1 MSTRPEGWKKAEK
14 PEGWGKRAP
23 SPASTGFKHTAT
35 QTEDA
40 EQHKQKRQAP
50 KSATLP
56 AANEAQS
63 APPTVPAY
71 EEPQA
76 QPIPEQPK
84 ITDEVPCIQSDAKPA
99 EPKEIIFEK
108 PAEKAPPA
116 AKPDEKEEKQ
126 PKQKEIAA
134 KSEKKKLAPKEAKP
148 ASKKK
153 KRTVLLVSLIAL
165 AAVGG
170 ILCWLLLQKDGS
182 KEDPPYGSVP
192 STTTPEQTS
201 APSETQS
208 EPTAPSETQSE
219 PTVPSETQPEPTVPP
234 ETQPEPTAPS
244 ESQPDPVVD
253 LSGFAGCWHVSSDSE
268 LDGGVRDRELYI
280 TRIDERTCSFNLWYY
295 RMSSIEDVLA
305 EIHGNIADF
314 SYVGYNGESMMEGS
328 LTFGEGTITLT
339 IRASDFVNMPAETI
353 VFDGKHNSSWGYSSW
368 PVPPAPEETTDAWCH
383 IWCPD
388 CGRGWFIP
396 DSEIGDHQCPTCGCV
411 FSECSNC
418 GDFCANEDMI
428 DGMCPNCY
436 SQFND
441 PPDVHSQ
448 EFLDIAGYYEEYD
461 YLLSGYHVEKENW
474 DGYIYLFP
482 DGSASIYASGT
493 TIHMNWDVGVLWD
506 ATGSQAGQVS
516 FKTDGEYLTMYLN
529 NNQEW
534 IFKKVY

>member
-1 MSTRPEGWKKAEK
+1 MNTRPEGWGKAGR
-14 PEGWGKRAP
+14 PESWGKRAP
-23 SPASTGFKHTAT
+23 SPSSIKIKQTAT
-35 QTEDA
+35 HTEDA
-40 EQHKQKRQAP
+40 EQPVKQNRPAL
-50 KSATLP
+50 KSTTLP
-56 AANEAQS
+56 DKNEARN
-63 APPTVPAY
+63 APPTGPAY
-71 EEPQA
+71 EELQA

-84 ITDEVPCIQSDAKPA
+84 ITEEVPCIQSDAKPA

-116 AKPDEKEEKQ
+116 AEPDEKEEKQ

-134 KSEKKKLAPKEAKP
+134 KSEKKKSAPKEANP
-148 ASKKK
+148 ASAKK

-165 AAVGG
+165 AVVGG

-192 STTTPEQTS
+192 STTAPEQTS

-208 EPTAPSETQSE
+208 EPTDPS
-219 PTVPSETQPEPTVPP
+219 

-253 LSGFAGCWHVSSDSE
+253 LSGFAGCWHISSDPE

-295 RMSSIEDVLA
+295 RMSSVEDVLA

-314 SYVGYNGESMMEGS
+314 SYVGYNGESVMEGS

-339 IRASDFVNMPAETI
+339 IRESDFVNMPAETI
-353 VFDGKHNSSWGYSSW
+353 IFDGKHDNSWGYSSW

-396 DSEIGDHQCPTCGCV
+396 DSEIGDNQCPTCGCI

-418 GDFCANEDMI
+418 GDFCANEDMM

-441 PPDVHSQ
+441 PPNAHSQ
-448 EFLDIAGYYEEYD
+448 EFLDIAGYYEECD
-461 YLLSGYHVEKENW
+461 YLLSGNHVEKENW

-493 TIHMNWDVGVLWD
+493 TINLNWDVGVLWD